1 MEHRTSIQR
10 QPKVSY
16 TKPILLGAGIA
27 LLVIS
32 AFVFG
37 VDAPAPE
44 WGKYWRI
51 RPLVVTP
58 LAGAVGGAL
67 FSLLQHQRNRGLN
80 QLLATIIGLVVYMVS
95 LWLGIVLG
103 LDGTLWD

>member
-1 MEHRTSIQR
+1 MENRASTQK
-10 QPKVSY
+10 QQKVSY
-16 TKPILLGAGIA
+16 AKPIILGAGIA

-67 FSLLQHQRNRGLN
+67 YELLQKQRKRGLN
-80 QLLATIIGLVVYMVS
+80 QLLATSLGLVVYLVS